1 MSLTTAQKVGVAL
14 GGVVLAT
21 GIGFAVYYATRK
33 STPANTGVGGQPVGG
48 GASAPPV
55 DESKKLS
62 LQQILDVIAKIKQYT
77 AESFP
82 LKPLMRGVNVMA
94 MQNALK
100 AKFGKTSVSSDG
112 VFGFNTLKA
121 LNDLGYVS
129 YAVQSISKDS
139 FDRIIQG
146 KYAA

>member
-14 GGVVLAT
+14 GGVVLLG

-33 STPANTGVGGQPVGG
+33 TVTPAGGGQTYNGG
-48 GASAPPV
+48 GSAPAT
-55 DESKKLS
+55 EENKKKLTV
-62 LQQILDVIAKIKQYT
+62 QQILDLIAKVNQFT

-82 LKPLMRGVNVMA
+82 LKPGMKGVNVMA

-100 AKFGKTSVSSDG
+100 AKFGKTSVASDG

-121 LNDLGYVS
+121 LNDLGYAS
-129 YAVQSISKDS
+129 YAVQSISKAN
-139 FDRIIQG
+139 FDRIIEG